1 MSTNQPPPDVAKAA
15 AVVQQWLDTQ
25 EATPPAPTE
34 SATER
39 FIRTIRPDVP
49 AEMPR
54 WRDPRADEPSRFG
67 KR

>member
-1 MSTNQPPPDVAKAA
+1 MSNQPPPDIAEAA
-15 AVVQQWLDTQ
+15 AKVRQWLDSQ
-25 EATPPAPTE
+25 QAAPPAPTE
-34 SATER
+34 SAVDR
-39 FIRTIRPDVP
+39 FSKIVRPDVP